1 MPNSSLLVYNKG
13 VQIMFGA
20 GAKALFA
27 KYGRDICLY
36 LNKYLQMGKVNF
48 LSALSTSFK
57 LPLTNYFI

>member
-1 MPNSSLLVYNKG
+1 MPNFSLLVYNKG

-20 GAKALFA
+20 GAKALSA

-48 LSALSTSFK
+48 LSALSSSFK
-57 LPLTNYFI
+57 LPLTNFI

>member
-1 MPNSSLLVYNKG
+1 MPNFSLLVYNKG

>member
-27 KYGRDICLY
+27 KYGQDICLY

-48 LSALSTSFK
+48 VSALSSSFK
-57 LPLTNYFI
+57 LPLTNYFT